1 VKTWLLYLSII
12 IGKNRGE
19 TMKKEQFVFVLMA
32 LIFLMTMG
40 CTLNTVPTVPQIK
53 IPTLKPETG
62 TGTPAPN
69 GQINIP
75 GVSVQINAPGPNP
88 LMDTADAHG
97 VAAGLLPGI
106 WHGIISPI
114 TLIVSFF
121 NKDTQI
127 YEVHNNGTQYN
138 LGFLLG
144 VLISFGILSAVIGS
158 RRR

>member
-1 VKTWLLYLSII
+1 
-12 IGKNRGE
+12 
-19 TMKKEQFVFVLMA
+19 MKKQQFVFVLMTI
-32 LIFLMTMG
+32 IFWVTIG
-40 CTLNTVPTVPQIK
+40 CTPNTIPQIK
-53 IPTLKPETG
+53 IPTLKPE

-121 NKDTQI
+121 IKDTEI

-144 VLISFGILSAVIGS
+144 VLISFGVLSAIIGS